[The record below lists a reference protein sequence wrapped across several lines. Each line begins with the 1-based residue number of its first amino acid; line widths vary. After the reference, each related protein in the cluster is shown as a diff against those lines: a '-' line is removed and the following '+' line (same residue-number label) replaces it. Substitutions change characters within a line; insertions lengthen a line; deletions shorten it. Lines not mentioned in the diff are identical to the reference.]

1 MDRTHGDEQRL
12 SAPLTRDLELRPRG
26 ETPATVGRAL
36 SPLIRHYTEQLVDN
50 TKRLNELAESARD
63 SQDRKAEVLL
73 RAKIV
78 DQATAVLRLCRD
90 EATPTTETWRP
101 LCQDDLPNMELL
113 PPRVQEQFVEGYR
126 LLAEAER
133 LAEEMWGPT
142 WEQRWYDLS
151 GVPRWPKQTG

>member
-1 MDRTHGDEQRL
+1 M
-12 SAPLTRDLELRPRG
+12 
-26 ETPATVGRAL
+26 
-36 SPLIRHYTEQLVDN
+36 VDN

-101 LCQDDLPNMELL
+101 LCQDDVPRMELL
-113 PPRVQEQFVEGYR
+113 PPRVREQFEEGYR

-151 GVPRWPKQTG
+151 GVVRRWPK